1 MLPQGKTKHDDIE
14 IKKLQML
21 NSILIKELRGYKLK
35 IIELQDENENLQAEN
50 LKLKNSFECCGR
62 IENFE
67 IEHIEDD
74 QVKATWFMKVTKIT
88 NVNLVANHFLKQMI

>member
-1 MLPQGKTKHDDIE
+1 MLPQGKTKRDDIE
-14 IKKLQML
+14 IKKLEML

-62 IENFE
+62 IENLE
-67 IEHIEDD
+67 IEHIKDHGL
-74 QVKATWFMKVTKIT
+74 
-88 NVNLVANHFLKQMI
+88 NSLY